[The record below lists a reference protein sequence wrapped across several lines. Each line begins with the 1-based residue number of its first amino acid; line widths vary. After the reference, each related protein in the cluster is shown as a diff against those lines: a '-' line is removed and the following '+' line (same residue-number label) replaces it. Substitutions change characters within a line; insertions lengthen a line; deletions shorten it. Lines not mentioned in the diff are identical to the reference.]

1 MIDWNMD
8 NKTFFVF
15 IFSLFRYECMLKIKM
30 RLLIKK
36 PKTGIKTTKTVIIRN
51 PEITRLFSSV
61 LGKTLNFLFV
71 NNPFVVIVRP
81 KIAVQTTQKFTKR
94 TP

>member
-1 MIDWNMD
+1 
-8 NKTFFVF
+8 
-15 IFSLFRYECMLKIKM
+15 MLKIKM

-36 PKTGIKTTKTVIIRN
+36 PRTGIKTTKPVIIRN

-61 LGKTLNFLFV
+61 LRKTLSFLCV
-71 NNPFVVIVRP
+71 KNPFVVIVTP
-81 KIAVQTTQKFTKR
+81 KIAMQTTQKFTKR